1 MDSVAAFLGLIRKA
15 GKVEIGEEP
24 VGSACRNRKA
34 KLVLTASDAAENSVR
49 RASHFAD
56 IGKAPV
62 LSINMEK
69 GSLGQAVGRP
79 PCSMIAITDVG
90 FASAL
95 VKKMAKSNPDLD
107 ATVCDA
113 LDVKSQ
119 KALQRQK
126 EKRAHEKKLL
136 RTKQKP
142 WAAPD
147 TTGKKRDK

>member
-1 MDSVAAFLGLIRKA
+1 MLFRS
-15 GKVEIGEEP
+15 
-24 VGSACRNRKA
+24 
-34 KLVLTASDAAENSVR
+34 
-49 RASHFAD
+49 
-56 IGKAPV
+56 
-62 LSINMEK
+62 
-69 GSLGQAVGRP
+69 
-79 PCSMIAITDVG
+79 DVG

-107 ATVCDA
+107 PTVCDA